1 MKQFIVATM
10 IGICLLAPISTR
22 AEEKSGGWLK
32 DKIQARM
39 ATKAA
44 EGGNIGTFDEED
56 SGTCADRAK
65 EVNDMMTGFMGKRAL
80 DTSAD
85 LKDVAYGDKAL
96 QKIDVFLPKVTAA
109 NTLAPIIMMVHGGG
123 WCVGDKALKSVT
135 ENKSKRW
142 LQKGFIFI
150 SVNYPMLTDGSDALD
165 QADDL
170 ARAIVYVQKHAEV
183 WGGDSKKVIL
193 MGHSAGAHL
202 VSLVNADEKIRETQ
216 GVAKI
221 LGTISL
227 DNGATNVVTQM
238 PQVYPQLKVR
248 YKEAFGTTE
257 PEWIA
262 ASPYHQLGK
271 TAAPWLGV
279 CSTTRKDDPCGQ
291 AKQYVEKSKA
301 LGIYASVLP
310 LPMGHRSIN
319 ADLGKDNDFTIAVE
333 KFMAS
338 LDPVVKGLLTAP

>member
-1 MKQFIVATM
+1 MKRLVATCI
-10 IGICLLAPISTR
+10 IGLFLLSSHAAN

-39 ATKAA
+39 AAKAA
-44 EGGNIGTFDEED
+44 EGGNVGTFDEED

-96 QKIDVFLPKVTAA
+96 QKMDIFLPKVTAA

-142 LQKGFIFI
+142 LPKGFIFI
-150 SVNYPMLTDGSDALD
+150 SVNYPMLTDGSNALE

-170 ARAIVYVQKHAEV
+170 ARAIAYVQKHAEV
-183 WGGDSKKVIL
+183 WGGDSERVIL

-202 VSLVNADEKIRETQ
+202 VSLVNADEEIRARF
-216 GVAKI
+216 GVQKI
-221 LGTISL
+221 LGTVSL

-238 PQVYPQLKVR
+238 PEVYPQLKIR
-248 YKEAFGTTE
+248 YQEAFGTTE
-257 PEWIA
+257 AEWIE

-291 AKQYVEKSKA
+291 ARQYAEKSNA
-301 LGIYASVLP
+301 LGIYASVLA
-310 LPMGHRSIN
+310 LPKGHRSIN
-319 ADLGKDNDFTIAVE
+319 ADLGKDRDFTIAVE
-333 KFMAS
+333 EFMAS
-338 LDPVVKGLLTAP
+338 LDPVVKGLLATP